1 MSKRRP
7 VTAGVA
13 VIFSVI
19 VLAGCGG
26 KGRPLTH
33 AQFAAKA
40 NALCSEYNKKID
52 VLPEPKNLKEGA
64 SMIEEMIPIYE
75 KLVSDLKKLDPP
87 AGEAA
92 KVKRVIALGEEQLS
106 LLKDSAKA
114 LKAGDRAKATSLQ
127 NEGDVNLAE
136 SSRLFHELGITACE
150 SH

>member
-7 VTAGVA
+7 VTVGVA

-19 VLAGCGG
+19 VLAGCG
-26 KGRPLTH
+26 GRPLTH

-64 SMIEEMIPIYE
+64 SMIEETIPIYE
-75 KLVSDLKKLDPP
+75 KLVSDVKKLNPP

-106 LLKDSAKA
+106 LLKNYAKA
-114 LKAGDRAKATSLQ
+114 LKAGDRVKATSLQ
-127 NEGDVNLAE
+127 NEGDVNVAK
-136 SSRLFHELGITACE
+136 SSRLFHELGIPSCE

>member
-1 MSKRRP
+1 MSKRRL

-13 VIFSVI
+13 AIFSLI

-26 KGRPLTH
+26 KGKPLTH

-40 NALCSEYNKKID
+40 NALCSEYNKKIA
-52 VLPEPKNLKEGA
+52 VLPEPKSLKEGA

-75 KLVSDLKKLDPP
+75 KLVSDVKKLNPP
-87 AGEAA
+87 VDEAA

-106 LLKDSAKA
+106 LLKDYAKA

-127 NEGDVNLAE
+127 NEGDANVAE